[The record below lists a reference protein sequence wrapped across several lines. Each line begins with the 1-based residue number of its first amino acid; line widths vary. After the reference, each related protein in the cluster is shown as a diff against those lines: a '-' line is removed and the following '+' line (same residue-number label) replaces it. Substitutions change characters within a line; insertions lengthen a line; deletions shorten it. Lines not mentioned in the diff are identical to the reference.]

1 MNVPS
6 RSPYID
12 YQLLAKHIRKYR
24 KLRSLTQAD
33 LAIKLGYK
41 TRTNYGKVCLCFR
54 NVRTKKALYALL
66 GIQGLFARG
75 APGMGDY

>member
-41 TRTNYGKVCLCFR
+41 TGTNYGKVCLCSEI
-54 NVRTKKALYALL
+54 KS
-66 GIQGLFARG
+66 FAPRVNRK
-75 APGMGDY
+75 